1 MGIRIKKLYRQVVR
15 HRFAYLLMAPGI
27 LFFLVFNIYPL
38 YFLQIAFKKYS
49 VFGGLENA
57 KWVGLDNFRRLFATK
72 YFGQAL
78 SNTLILSFCNILV
91 GMVVPVAI
99 ALFINELRNRRFA
112 RFVQTSVYLPHF
124 LSWVI
129 AGGIWLSLL
138 SPQGGLVNEF
148 LGLFGIE
155 PIFFAARPDLFRG
168 VLVFT
173 YAWKSAGWQS
183 IIYLAAVTGIDSS
196 LYEAAR
202 IDGADRMQCMK
213 SITIPL
219 ILPTISVVTILQVG
233 KVLELFNQVF
243 VMYNPVVAEVS
254 ETLGTYVYNMGIVK
268 GDMSFATTLGLFK
281 SLVSVTLVLVTNK
294 ISKKLSGNSVV

>member
-78 SNTLILSFCNILV
+78 GNTLILSFCNILV

>member
-1 MGIRIKKLYRQVVR
+1 MGNRLKKLYRQVVR
-15 HRFAYLLMAPGI
+15 HRFAYLLMVPGI
-27 LFFLVFNIYPL
+27 IFFLVFNIYPL

-57 KWVGLDNFRRLFATK
+57 KWVGFDNFRRLFATK

-78 SNTLILSFCNILV
+78 TNTLILSFCNIAV
-91 GMVVPVAI
+91 GMIVPVAI

-112 RFVQTSVYLPHF
+112 KFVQTSVYLPHF

-148 LGLFGIE
+148 LGIFGIE
-155 PIFFAARPDLFRG
+155 PVFFAARPDLFRG

-183 IIYLAAVTGIDSS
+183 IIYLAAVTGIDTS
-196 LYEAAR
+196 LYEAAK
-202 IDGADRMQCMK
+202 IDGASRLQCIK
-213 SITIPL
+213 RITLPL

-268 GDMSFATTLGLFK
+268 GDISFATTLGLFK
-281 SLVSVTLVLVTNK
+281 SLVSVSLVLITNR